1 MHINMKYYI
10 VSIGAIFISLGIGIL
25 VGYNL
30 NYDQELS
37 KQQASVISD
46 LDNKFDA
53 LKVTNDNL
61 EKSLADLSDDYDK
74 AIAFINDN
82 VNNLVV
88 GRLTDKNIGIISTNQ
103 DNDYTKEIKEI
114 ITTANG
120 NVAFDITLNNNIFN
134 EKKIEELAT
143 KLNLEIKDTKD
154 IMAYIEEALS
164 ESNATLK
171 LKELEDAEMIK
182 INSLNENY
190 QSYNSV
196 VIAGGNNGKLGKEQY
211 ENIDKILI
219 ETLKDKDKNI
229 VGVQESNT
237 KFSYVDL
244 YFNDK
249 VTTID
254 NVNWLFSNR
263 MFALF
268 IEDLE
273 KYSSWQYSG
282 ESELLLIGLKEGIL
296 SYENVM
302 QFYLDQMIRDG
313 VIYSIHQFFENLFR
327 ICKDKASMGQI
338 SNTFGM
344 NKVKQVSLDA
354 LLDKLPLGLGKV
366 FIQEKYFCVKNME
379 R

>member
-103 DNDYTKEIKEI
+103 DNDYTKEINEI

-196 VIAGGNNGKLGKEQY
+196 VIFGGNNGKLGKEQY

-229 VGVQESNT
+229 VGVQQSNT

-254 NVNWLFSNR
+254 NV
-263 MFALF
+263 
-268 IEDLE
+268 D
-273 KYSSWQYSG
+273 
-282 ESELLLIGLKEGIL
+282 EGIGKL
-296 SYENVM
+296 SLVM
-302 QFYLDQMIRDG
+302 VLQDS
-313 VIYSIHQFFENLFR
+313 SIAG
-327 ICKDKASMGQI
+327 K
-338 SNTFGM
+338 FG
-344 NKVKQVSLDA
+344 
-354 LLDKLPLGLGKV
+354 KLEGSDSIIPYK
-366 FIQEKYFCVKNME
+366 K
-379 R
+379 

>member
-103 DNDYTKEIKEI
+103 DNDYTKEINEI

-134 EKKIEELAT
+134 EKKIEALAT

-154 IMAYIEEALS
+154 IIVYIEEALS
-164 ESNATLK
+164 GSNASLK

-190 QSYNSV
+190 QSYDSV
-196 VIAGGNNGKLGKEQY
+196 AVSYTHLTLPT
-211 ENIDKILI
+211 IL
-219 ETLKDKDKNI
+219 N
-229 VGVQESNT
+229 QCRSRW
-237 KFSYVDL
+237 SPY
-244 YFNDK
+244 
-249 VTTID
+249 
-254 NVNWLFSNR
+254 
-263 MFALF
+263 
-268 IEDLE
+268 
-273 KYSSWQYSG
+273 
-282 ESELLLIGLKEGIL
+282 
-296 SYENVM
+296 
-302 QFYLDQMIRDG
+302 
-313 VIYSIHQFFENLFR
+313 H
-327 ICKDKASMGQI
+327 
-338 SNTFGM
+338 
-344 NKVKQVSLDA
+344 
-354 LLDKLPLGLGKV
+354 
-366 FIQEKYFCVKNME
+366 
-379 R
+379 

>member
-154 IMAYIEEALS
+154 IMAYIEKALS
-164 ESNATLK
+164 ESNASLK

-196 VIAGGNNGKLGKEQY
+196 VIVGGNNGKLGKEQY

-229 VGVQESNT
+229 VGVQQSNT

-254 NVNWLFSNR
+254 NV
-263 MFALF
+263 
-268 IEDLE
+268 D
-273 KYSSWQYSG
+273 
-282 ESELLLIGLKEGIL
+282 EGIGKL
-296 SYENVM
+296 SLVM
-302 QFYLDQMIRDG
+302 VLQDS
-313 VIYSIHQFFENLFR
+313 SIAG
-327 ICKDKASMGQI
+327 K
-338 SNTFGM
+338 FG
-344 NKVKQVSLDA
+344 
-354 LLDKLPLGLGKV
+354 KLEGSDSIIPYK
-366 FIQEKYFCVKNME
+366 K
-379 R
+379 

>member
-103 DNDYTKEIKEI
+103 DNDYTKEINEI

-143 KLNLEIKDTKD
+143 KLNSEIKDTKD
-154 IMAYIEEALS
+154 IMAYIEKALS
-164 ESNATLK
+164 ESNASFK
-171 LKELEDAEMIK
+171 IK
-182 INSLNENY
+182 R
-190 QSYNSV
+190 
-196 VIAGGNNGKLGKEQY
+196 
-211 ENIDKILI
+211 
-219 ETLKDKDKNI
+219 T
-229 VGVQESNT
+229 
-237 KFSYVDL
+237 
-244 YFNDK
+244 
-249 VTTID
+249 
-254 NVNWLFSNR
+254 
-263 MFALF
+263 
-268 IEDLE
+268 
-273 KYSSWQYSG
+273 
-282 ESELLLIGLKEGIL
+282 
-296 SYENVM
+296 
-302 QFYLDQMIRDG
+302 
-313 VIYSIHQFFENLFR
+313 
-327 ICKDKASMGQI
+327 
-338 SNTFGM
+338 
-344 NKVKQVSLDA
+344 
-354 LLDKLPLGLGKV
+354 
-366 FIQEKYFCVKNME
+366 
-379 R
+379 

>member
-103 DNDYTKEIKEI
+103 DNDYTKEINEI

-196 VIAGGNNGKLGKEQY
+196 VIVGGNNGKLGKEQY

-254 NVNWLFSNR
+254 NV
-263 MFALF
+263 
-268 IEDLE
+268 D
-273 KYSSWQYSG
+273 
-282 ESELLLIGLKEGIL
+282 EGIGKL
-296 SYENVM
+296 SLVM
-302 QFYLDQMIRDG
+302 VLQDS
-313 VIYSIHQFFENLFR
+313 SIAG
-327 ICKDKASMGQI
+327 K
-338 SNTFGM
+338 FG
-344 NKVKQVSLDA
+344 
-354 LLDKLPLGLGKV
+354 KLEGSDSIIPYKT
-366 FIQEKYFCVKNME
+366 
-379 R
+379 

>member
-154 IMAYIEEALS
+154 IMEYIEEALS

-254 NVNWLFSNR
+254 NV
-263 MFALF
+263 
-268 IEDLE
+268 D
-273 KYSSWQYSG
+273 
-282 ESELLLIGLKEGIL
+282 EGIGKL
-296 SYENVM
+296 SLVM
-302 QFYLDQMIRDG
+302 VLQDS
-313 VIYSIHQFFENLFR
+313 SIAG
-327 ICKDKASMGQI
+327 K
-338 SNTFGM
+338 FG
-344 NKVKQVSLDA
+344 
-354 LLDKLPLGLGKV
+354 KLEGSDSIIPYK
-366 FIQEKYFCVKNME
+366 K
-379 R
+379 

>member
-103 DNDYTKEIKEI
+103 DNDYTKEINEI

-143 KLNLEIKDTKD
+143 KLNSEIKDTKD
-154 IMAYIEEALS
+154 IMAYIEKALS
-164 ESNATLK
+164 ESNASLK

-196 VIAGGNNGKLGKEQY
+196 VIVGGNNGKLGKEQY

-254 NVNWLFSNR
+254 NV
-263 MFALF
+263 
-268 IEDLE
+268 D
-273 KYSSWQYSG
+273 
-282 ESELLLIGLKEGIL
+282 EGIGKL
-296 SYENVM
+296 SLVM
-302 QFYLDQMIRDG
+302 VLQDS
-313 VIYSIHQFFENLFR
+313 SIAG
-327 ICKDKASMGQI
+327 K
-338 SNTFGM
+338 FG
-344 NKVKQVSLDA
+344 
-354 LLDKLPLGLGKV
+354 KLEGSDSIIPYK
-366 FIQEKYFCVKNME
+366 K
-379 R
+379 

>member
-164 ESNATLK
+164 ESNASLK

-196 VIAGGNNGKLGKEQY
+196 VIVGGNNGKLGKEQY

-229 VGVQESNT
+229 VGVQQSNT

-254 NVNWLFSNR
+254 NV
-263 MFALF
+263 
-268 IEDLE
+268 D
-273 KYSSWQYSG
+273 
-282 ESELLLIGLKEGIL
+282 EGIGKL
-296 SYENVM
+296 SLVM
-302 QFYLDQMIRDG
+302 VLQDS
-313 VIYSIHQFFENLFR
+313 SIAG
-327 ICKDKASMGQI
+327 K
-338 SNTFGM
+338 FG
-344 NKVKQVSLDA
+344 
-354 LLDKLPLGLGKV
+354 KLEGSDSIIPYK
-366 FIQEKYFCVKNME
+366 K
-379 R
+379 

>member
-1 MHINMKYYI
+1 M
-10 VSIGAIFISLGIGIL
+10 
-25 VGYNL
+25 

-143 KLNLEIKDTKD
+143 KLNSEIKDTKD
-154 IMAYIEEALS
+154 IMAYIEKALS
-164 ESNATLK
+164 ESNASLK

-196 VIAGGNNGKLGKEQY
+196 VIVGGNNGKLGKEQY

-229 VGVQESNT
+229 VGVQQSNT

-254 NVNWLFSNR
+254 NV
-263 MFALF
+263 
-268 IEDLE
+268 D
-273 KYSSWQYSG
+273 
-282 ESELLLIGLKEGIL
+282 EGIGKL
-296 SYENVM
+296 SLVM
-302 QFYLDQMIRDG
+302 VLQDS
-313 VIYSIHQFFENLFR
+313 SIAG
-327 ICKDKASMGQI
+327 K
-338 SNTFGM
+338 FG
-344 NKVKQVSLDA
+344 
-354 LLDKLPLGLGKV
+354 KLEGSDSIIPYK
-366 FIQEKYFCVKNME
+366 K
-379 R
+379 

>member
-134 EKKIEELAT
+134 EKKIEALAT

-196 VIAGGNNGKLGKEQY
+196 VIVGGNNGKLGKEQY

-254 NVNWLFSNR
+254 NV
-263 MFALF
+263 
-268 IEDLE
+268 D
-273 KYSSWQYSG
+273 
-282 ESELLLIGLKEGIL
+282 EGIGKL
-296 SYENVM
+296 SLVM
-302 QFYLDQMIRDG
+302 VLQDS
-313 VIYSIHQFFENLFR
+313 SIAG
-327 ICKDKASMGQI
+327 K
-338 SNTFGM
+338 FG
-344 NKVKQVSLDA
+344 
-354 LLDKLPLGLGKV
+354 KLEGSDSIIPYK
-366 FIQEKYFCVKNME
+366 K
-379 R
+379 

>member
-103 DNDYTKEIKEI
+103 DNDYTKEINEI

-154 IMAYIEEALS
+154 IIVYIEEALS
-164 ESNATLK
+164 ESNASLK

-190 QSYNSV
+190 QSYDFV

-254 NVNWLFSNR
+254 NV
-263 MFALF
+263 
-268 IEDLE
+268 D
-273 KYSSWQYSG
+273 
-282 ESELLLIGLKEGIL
+282 EGIGKL
-296 SYENVM
+296 SLVM
-302 QFYLDQMIRDG
+302 VLQDS
-313 VIYSIHQFFENLFR
+313 SIAG
-327 ICKDKASMGQI
+327 K
-338 SNTFGM
+338 FG
-344 NKVKQVSLDA
+344 
-354 LLDKLPLGLGKV
+354 KLEGSDSIIPYK
-366 FIQEKYFCVKNME
+366 K
-379 R
+379 

>member
-103 DNDYTKEIKEI
+103 DNDYTKEINEI

-143 KLNLEIKDTKD
+143 KLNSEIKDTKD
-154 IMAYIEEALS
+154 IMAYIEKALS
-164 ESNATLK
+164 ESNASLK

-196 VIAGGNNGKLGKEQY
+196 VIVGGNNGKLGKEQY

-219 ETLKDKDKNI
+219 ETLKDKEKNI

-254 NVNWLFSNR
+254 NV
-263 MFALF
+263 
-268 IEDLE
+268 D
-273 KYSSWQYSG
+273 
-282 ESELLLIGLKEGIL
+282 EGIGKL
-296 SYENVM
+296 SLVM
-302 QFYLDQMIRDG
+302 VLQDS
-313 VIYSIHQFFENLFR
+313 SIAG
-327 ICKDKASMGQI
+327 K
-338 SNTFGM
+338 FG
-344 NKVKQVSLDA
+344 
-354 LLDKLPLGLGKV
+354 KLEGSDSIIPYK
-366 FIQEKYFCVKNME
+366 K
-379 R
+379 

>member
-164 ESNATLK
+164 ESNASLK

-196 VIAGGNNGKLGKEQY
+196 VIVGGNNGKLGKEQY

-254 NVNWLFSNR
+254 NV
-263 MFALF
+263 
-268 IEDLE
+268 D
-273 KYSSWQYSG
+273 
-282 ESELLLIGLKEGIL
+282 EGIGKL
-296 SYENVM
+296 SLVM
-302 QFYLDQMIRDG
+302 VLQDS
-313 VIYSIHQFFENLFR
+313 SIAG
-327 ICKDKASMGQI
+327 K
-338 SNTFGM
+338 FG
-344 NKVKQVSLDA
+344 
-354 LLDKLPLGLGKV
+354 KLEGSDSIIPYK
-366 FIQEKYFCVKNME
+366 K
-379 R
+379 

>member
-154 IMAYIEEALS
+154 IIVYIEEALS

-196 VIAGGNNGKLGKEQY
+196 VIAGE
-211 ENIDKILI
+211 I
-219 ETLKDKDKNI
+219 
-229 VGVQESNT
+229 
-237 KFSYVDL
+237 
-244 YFNDK
+244 
-249 VTTID
+249 
-254 NVNWLFSNR
+254 
-263 MFALF
+263 M
-268 IEDLE
+268 
-273 KYSSWQYSG
+273 
-282 ESELLLIGLKEGIL
+282 
-296 SYENVM
+296 
-302 QFYLDQMIRDG
+302 
-313 VIYSIHQFFENLFR
+313 
-327 ICKDKASMGQI
+327 
-338 SNTFGM
+338 
-344 NKVKQVSLDA
+344 VS
-354 LLDKLPLGLGKV
+354 
-366 FIQEKYFCVKNME
+366 
-379 R
+379 

>member
-196 VIAGGNNGKLGKEQY
+196 VIVGGNNGKLGKEQY

-229 VGVQESNT
+229 VGVQQSNT

-254 NVNWLFSNR
+254 NV
-263 MFALF
+263 
-268 IEDLE
+268 D
-273 KYSSWQYSG
+273 
-282 ESELLLIGLKEGIL
+282 EGIGKL
-296 SYENVM
+296 SLVM
-302 QFYLDQMIRDG
+302 VLQDS
-313 VIYSIHQFFENLFR
+313 SIAG
-327 ICKDKASMGQI
+327 K
-338 SNTFGM
+338 FG
-344 NKVKQVSLDA
+344 
-354 LLDKLPLGLGKV
+354 KLEGSDSIIPYK
-366 FIQEKYFCVKNME
+366 K
-379 R
+379 

>member
-154 IMAYIEEALS
+154 IMAYIEEVKALLKGLTPFGEKIRIKVDNRNKSSVDKFWEWTRKGAPVICEIGMRDAEGGKVMVKERLKLGTPEGKEIIAREEFARGLS
-164 ESNATLK
+164 ERL
-171 LKELEDAEMIK
+171 
-182 INSLNENY
+182 
-190 QSYNSV
+190 
-196 VIAGGNNGKLGKEQY
+196 
-211 ENIDKILI
+211 ENIQHEMFVRAKARL
-219 ETLKDKDKNI
+219 ENNI
-229 VGVQESNT
+229 RT
-237 KFSYVDL
+237 DI
-244 YFNDK
+244 
-249 VTTID
+249 VTHEE
-254 NVNWLFSNR
+254 F
-263 MFALF
+263 
-268 IEDLE
+268 
-273 KYSSWQYSG
+273 
-282 ESELLLIGLKEGIL
+282 
-296 SYENVM
+296 
-302 QFYLDQMIRDG
+302 
-313 VIYSIHQFFENLFR
+313 
-327 ICKDKASMGQI
+327 
-338 SNTFGM
+338 
-344 NKVKQVSLDA
+344 
-354 LLDKLPLGLGKV
+354 
-366 FIQEKYFCVKNME
+366 EKYFANANRFIKDGDKNAVTFVRGKWSGDPNSE
-379 R
+379 ELLKALKITIRCIPFDQSGSKGECLLTGAKDATVDVIYARSY

>member
-103 DNDYTKEIKEI
+103 DNDYTKEINEI

-154 IMAYIEEALS
+154 IIVYIEEALS
-164 ESNATLK
+164 ESNASLK

-196 VIAGGNNGKLGKEQY
+196 VIVGGNNGKLGKEQY

-254 NVNWLFSNR
+254 NV
-263 MFALF
+263 
-268 IEDLE
+268 D
-273 KYSSWQYSG
+273 
-282 ESELLLIGLKEGIL
+282 EGIGKL
-296 SYENVM
+296 SLVM
-302 QFYLDQMIRDG
+302 VLQDS
-313 VIYSIHQFFENLFR
+313 SIAG
-327 ICKDKASMGQI
+327 K
-338 SNTFGM
+338 FG
-344 NKVKQVSLDA
+344 
-354 LLDKLPLGLGKV
+354 KLEGSDSIIPYK
-366 FIQEKYFCVKNME
+366 K
-379 R
+379 

>member
-103 DNDYTKEIKEI
+103 DNDYTKEINEI

-134 EKKIEELAT
+134 EKKIEALAT

-196 VIAGGNNGKLGKEQY
+196 VIVGGNNGKLGKEQY

-254 NVNWLFSNR
+254 NV
-263 MFALF
+263 
-268 IEDLE
+268 D
-273 KYSSWQYSG
+273 
-282 ESELLLIGLKEGIL
+282 EGIGKL
-296 SYENVM
+296 SLVM
-302 QFYLDQMIRDG
+302 VLQDS
-313 VIYSIHQFFENLFR
+313 SIAG
-327 ICKDKASMGQI
+327 K
-338 SNTFGM
+338 FG
-344 NKVKQVSLDA
+344 
-354 LLDKLPLGLGKV
+354 KLEGSDSIIPYK
-366 FIQEKYFCVKNME
+366 K
-379 R
+379 

>member
-103 DNDYTKEIKEI
+103 DNDYTKEINEI

-134 EKKIEELAT
+134 EKKIEALAT

-154 IMAYIEEALS
+154 IIVYIEEALS
-164 ESNATLK
+164 ESNASLK

-196 VIAGGNNGKLGKEQY
+196 VIVGGNNGKLGKEQY

-229 VGVQESNT
+229 VGVQQSNT

-254 NVNWLFSNR
+254 NVDESIGKLSLVMVLQDSSIAGKFGK
-263 MFALF
+263 
-268 IEDLE
+268 LE
-273 KYSSWQYSG
+273 GS
-282 ESELLLIGLKEGIL
+282 
-296 SYENVM
+296 
-302 QFYLDQMIRDG
+302 D
-313 VIYSIHQFFENLFR
+313 SI
-327 ICKDKASMGQI
+327 IPYKK
-338 SNTFGM
+338 
-344 NKVKQVSLDA
+344 
-354 LLDKLPLGLGKV
+354 
-366 FIQEKYFCVKNME
+366 
-379 R
+379 

>member
-103 DNDYTKEIKEI
+103 DNDYTKEINEI

-134 EKKIEELAT
+134 EKKIEALAT

-164 ESNATLK
+164 ESNASLK

-196 VIAGGNNGKLGKEQY
+196 VIVGGNNGKLGKEQY

-254 NVNWLFSNR
+254 NV
-263 MFALF
+263 
-268 IEDLE
+268 D
-273 KYSSWQYSG
+273 
-282 ESELLLIGLKEGIL
+282 EGIGKL
-296 SYENVM
+296 SLVM
-302 QFYLDQMIRDG
+302 VLQDS
-313 VIYSIHQFFENLFR
+313 SIAG
-327 ICKDKASMGQI
+327 K
-338 SNTFGM
+338 FG
-344 NKVKQVSLDA
+344 
-354 LLDKLPLGLGKV
+354 KLEGSDSIIPYK
-366 FIQEKYFCVKNME
+366 K
-379 R
+379 